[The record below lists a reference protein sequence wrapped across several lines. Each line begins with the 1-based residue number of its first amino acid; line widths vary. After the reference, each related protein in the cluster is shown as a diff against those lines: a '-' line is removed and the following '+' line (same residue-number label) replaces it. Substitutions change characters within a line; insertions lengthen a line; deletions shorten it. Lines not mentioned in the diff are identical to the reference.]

1 MTEALTVSGVMI
13 RLIQSNIG
21 PVIPVIDLAD
31 KIGYSRSSLS
41 NIIDKNAELFEGF
54 TIYETLETNG
64 GPQRFLC
71 VNSTGADRLI
81 LLMKPSKNRRE
92 IFERVEA
99 FRAHAFGQL
108 AESKREIVQVPTGP
122 VLDTELQQARR
133 IAELTGTDL
142 KTMQAAALRKCGLPE
157 YAEVLQQQVSSI
169 THGEAGWH
177 IPTQLGAMCGLTAE
191 QLNHWLNNNPNDPER
206 RPYQYRDSCRVWR
219 LTELG
224 KLHGQEY
231 LFEAPSGHKEIR
243 IRWRVSILYASGLK
257 RDIPESQMALPARA

>member
-1 MTEALTVSGVMI
+1 MTEALTVPGVVT
-13 RLIQSNIG
+13 RLIHTSIG

-122 VLDTELQQARR
+122 ALDTELQQARR

-142 KTMQAAALRKCGLPE
+142 KTMQAAALRKCGLKE
-157 YAEVLQQQVSSI
+157 YADALAPSLM
-169 THGEAGWH
+169 HGEMGVWLN
-177 IPTQLGAMCGLTAE
+177 PTQIGARCGHSARE
-191 QLNHWLNNNPNDPER
+191 VNNFLEWHR
-206 RPYQYRDSCRVWR
+206 FQYRGPDGLWR
-219 LTELG
+219 LTDKGEI
-224 KLHGQEY
+224 HGEEY
-231 LFEAPSGHKEIR
+231 EYPTVTKHIEIR
-243 IRWRVSILYASGLK
+243 IRWRESILSASGLVK
-257 RDIPESQMALPARA
+257 ELPGQTALPARA